1 MLMKRNWCI
10 HITSIH
16 IYIYHSLDRQ
26 NVLRSQRFSLTFVGF
41 SISSYS
47 NVSVNPNPLILL
59 LKPLISIMRQSYH
72 LLGIFQY
79 ENPVLLAYENTIV
92 KLLICQSDQK
102 YIWWC
107 NIDTLGFVSESLIFS
122 TVKMHNFWK
131 EIRYKNI

>member
-1 MLMKRNWCI
+1 
-10 HITSIH
+10 
-16 IYIYHSLDRQ
+16 
-26 NVLRSQRFSLTFVGF
+26 
-41 SISSYS
+41 
-47 NVSVNPNPLILL
+47 
-59 LKPLISIMRQSYH
+59 MRQSYH